1 MPEKTTPVN
10 TQPAASNKKKNTLKP
25 KRNSSRAANKAPK
38 DFDMLKAI
46 QAEKDYKSNVKRRDV
61 NARKYIDENIEVK
74 GRTSVLPGQLIMF
87 NYFEPATK
95 DKLEYYDAMPCTIFF
110 GIVNTKNGKR
120 VIGFNIHYYPP
131 RIRFQLMNRI
141 YEIFKPIYS
150 QQFNTPLT
158 EEMSYFNYKMLV
170 DQLQKAKLDFGIR
183 EYIPMLMAKV
193 TPIPVSAWP
202 KAVLTEGH
210 FKKETREQILSY
222 WKNKAQGIEK
232 PKKKKE

>member
-1 MPEKTTPVN
+1 M
-10 TQPAASNKKKNTLKP
+10 AKK
-25 KRNSSRAANKAPK
+25 SNKAPK

-46 QAEKDYKSNVKRRDV
+46 RSEKLYKSNVQRRDV
-61 NARKYIDENIEVK
+61 NSRKYIEENIEIK
-74 GRTSVLPGQLIMF
+74 GKTSVLPGQLIMF
-87 NYFEPATK
+87 NYFEPVTK

-150 QQFNTPLT
+150 KQFNTPLT
-158 EEMSYFNYKMLV
+158 EEMSYFNYKMLI

-183 EYIPMLMAKV
+183 EYIPNLMAKV
-193 TPIPVSAWP
+193 TPIPVANWP
-202 KAVLTEGH
+202 KAVFTEGH

-222 WKNKAQGIEK
+222 WKNKASGIDI
-232 PKKKKE
+232 PKKKKS

>member
-1 MPEKTTPVN
+1 MAKKATNTKQNTT
-10 TQPAASNKKKNTLKP
+10 TA
-25 KRNSSRAANKAPK
+25 KRKANKAPK

-46 QAEKDYKSNVKRRDV
+46 RAEKHYKSNVKRRDV
-61 NARKYIDENIEVK
+61 TSRKYIDENLDVK
-74 GRTSVLPGQLIMF
+74 GKPSILPGQLIMF

-95 DKLEYYDAMPCTIFF
+95 EKLEYYDAMPCTIFF

-131 RIRFQLMNRI
+131 RIRYQLMNRI

-150 QQFNTPLT
+150 TQFSTPLS
-158 EEMSYFNYKMLV
+158 EEMSYFNYKMLIS
-170 DQLQKAKLDFGIR
+170 QLQKAKLDFGIR
-183 EYIPMLMAKV
+183 EYIPNLMAHIV
-193 TPIPVSAWP
+193 PVPVADWS

-210 FKKETREQILSY
+210 FRKETREQILNY
-222 WKNKAQGIEK
+222 WKNKTSGIDK